1 VEIYTI
7 GYKKKSAEEFFEA
20 LKRAGIQRVVD
31 VRLKNTSHLAGFAKK
46 DHLRYFLREICD
58 ADYVHE
64 TILAPTEDIL
74 SDHGQELIT
83 WEEYENRFL
92 SLLKD
97 REVEKVLDKRLF
109 EVPVALLCSE
119 LKPDKCH
126 RRLVAEYLKRQWQG
140 DVIITHL

>member
-1 VEIYTI
+1 MEIYTI

-20 LKRAGIQRVVD
+20 LRRAGVKRVVD

-46 DHLRYFLREICD
+46 DHLPYLLREICD

-64 TILAPTEDIL
+64 TILAPPEDIL
-74 SDHGQELIT
+74 SDYEQDLIT

-97 REVEKVLDKRLF
+97 REVEKMLDKRLF

-119 LKPDKCH
+119 LKPDNCH

-140 DVIITHL
+140 DVMITHL